1 MLFSSHELETVERV
15 VSHVVILHRG
25 KVVALVL
32 GLFLSTM
39 PATTLSGFG
48 TPISSMPPLFQ
59 KLSYVNPLRHIVALL
74 RSVYLK
80 GVGFDVLWREIAPMA
95 VFAVLLLGISVWRF
109 RKSLE

>member
-1 MLFSSHELETVERV
+1 
-15 VSHVVILHRG
+15 
-25 KVVALVL
+25 
-32 GLFLSTM
+32 M